1 MKRAALVVFVLI
13 LVVTAGQSGFA
24 TAAIAFT
31 SPAFD
36 FSNYTDLVGWQ
47 FAVNNNITVDA
58 LGFYDNPA
66 NGIRLSHPVGIYDT
80 ATQSLVLSGMVG
92 PSDPYSSW
100 FNWASV
106 TPTVLLAGHTYDIVT
121 VLYGEN
127 RTWNPNGITFD
138 PNITYIQSEYCNGTS
153 ILSFPCGPDSLLGHF
168 GPNFDSHTSSPVPEP
183 CTLLLV
189 GTGMLSGL
197 GAVRRRLGRI
207 GS

>member
-1 MKRAALVVFVLI
+1 MKHAAQIVFLLV
-13 LVVTAGQSGFA
+13 LVAIAGQAAFA
-24 TAAIAFT
+24 TAAVAFT

-36 FSNYTDLVGWQ
+36 FSNFTDLVGWQ

-66 NGIRLSHPVGIYDT
+66 NGIHLSHPVGIYDV

-92 PSDPYSSW
+92 PSDPYSAW

-106 TPTVLLAGHTYDIVT
+106 TPTALLAGHMYDIVT

-138 PNITYIQSEYCNGTS
+138 PDITYIQSEYCDGVHT
-153 ILSFPCGPDSLLGHF
+153 LSFPCGPDSLLGHF
-168 GPNFDSHTSSPVPEP
+168 GPNFDIQTSSSVPEP
-183 CTLLLV
+183 SMLLLFD
-189 GTGMLSGL
+189 TGLAGIL
-197 GAVRRRLGRI
+197 GVTRRKLTK
-207 GS
+207 